1 MSFLRVFNGLS
12 TVFTQCLSGSLSD
25 TLSEGFSFF
34 LISTGLYRVFLQSL
48 STEVSLPSGIRS
60 KSILGDFK
68 TTSTRYPYD
77 QGTF

>member
-1 MSFLRVFNGLS
+1 MVFLQSLHSVFLAAFLILFLR
-12 TVFTQCLSGSLSD
+12 
-25 TLSEGFSFF
+25 GFFFF
-34 LISTGLYRVFLQSL
+34 LISTGLYTVFLQSL